1 MFRGVKSSGY
11 LLQARVPAKNC
22 VRTLIKTN
30 KRKTEQGEGKM
41 NLLRVEE
48 LEGSAEGAQN
58 TSPRLRVQV
67 VLWKRQGVRE

>member
-1 MFRGVKSSGY
+1 M
-11 LLQARVPAKNC
+11 RVPAKNC
-22 VRTLIKTN
+22 ACTIIKINKN
-30 KRKTEQGEGKM
+30 KRKTERGEGEM

-58 TSPRLRVQV
+58 SSPRLRVQV